1 MTAAELAA
9 ARLAARTADEILAA
23 EARIAWAKAHD
34 GAECPDVHLPDLAG
48 LIAWWPQCPADARAE
63 ADALLTA
70 AISDVAP
77 PFGEAPTGYQ
87 WAPVGAMLFALAAN
101 LSAPIPD
108 RPGRDLTYSL
118 MLRLEAV
125 HDAWRAAGGRHPL
138 APVVSA
144 WQRRPSLETWT
155 ERQYRNVP
163 APLAA
168 TDHVVP
174 AQDDRPGADHLP
186 FDWDA
191 LHAAPPD
198 QPRFEVAYL
207 PTLDPD
213 ADSLLPL
220 AMLDLFT
227 SAASR
232 GYGGP
237 VPVPARIGWE
247 VVLALDSAARRGG
260 PAQLNCT
267 LADLH
272 RMVYPATPRWQ
283 KRHGPDLVRGL
294 FNLDVARVRWRGDAT
309 GGLYPLVEVYRLPSQ
324 PDKAE
329 PVVFLSHLPPG
340 SQQGPQADSDLLRH
354 LAAASARQHRMM
366 LSVYCLFDRYG
377 TVNGRLIA
385 PTLPVVQRNAA
396 GYVLD
401 ARDKV
406 IAERGAP
413 TRRATHRRAVQTGAR
428 ETNPEADRY
437 PWLADRDLILLGY
450 PFVAATPS
458 ARRNQRRRVHEA
470 VVALRDRGALD
481 FKAEYRTPKHGGKPE
496 LVALR
501 LLPSAAHVEAHA
513 ARWAARKHNRSGA

>member
-1 MTAAELAA
+1 MSDRGAELDAALQNATDAPAILAALGAAIAHNEDRAARAPTLADLGAAVLPFDAVQEAVARSSAAVGTPALQLMAAPLGGTAAAAPPMPGNLALYWIWLPVSTARPDLASDDTCEAIHRAWLAA
-9 ARLAARTADEILAA
+9 AE
-23 EARIAWAKAHD
+23 
-34 GAECPDVHLPDLAG
+34 P
-48 LIAWWPQCPADARAE
+48 
-63 ADALLTA
+63 
-70 AISDVAP
+70 
-77 PFGEAPTGYQ
+77 
-87 WAPVGAMLFALAAN
+87 
-101 LSAPIPD
+101 
-108 RPGRDLTYSL
+108 RPL
-118 MLRLEAV
+118 
-125 HDAWRAAGGRHPL
+125 HPL
-138 APVVSA
+138 APLVDA

-247 VVLALDSAARRGG
+247 VVLALDAAARRGG

-272 RMVYPATPRWQ
+272 QMVYPATPRWQ

-324 PDKAE
+324 TRPSGAGGVLVA
-329 PVVFLSHLPPG
+329 P
-340 SQQGPQADSDLLRH
+340 A
-354 LAAASARQHRMM
+354 ARQ
-366 LSVYCLFDRYG
+366 
-377 TVNGRLIA
+377 
-385 PTLPVVQRNAA
+385 
-396 GYVLD
+396 
-401 ARDKV
+401 
-406 IAERGAP
+406 P
-413 TRRATHRRAVQTGAR
+413 TRPAG
-428 ETNPEADRY
+428 
-437 PWLADRDLILLGY
+437 
-450 PFVAATPS
+450 
-458 ARRNQRRRVHEA
+458 
-470 VVALRDRGALD
+470 
-481 FKAEYRTPKHGGKPE
+481 
-496 LVALR
+496 
-501 LLPSAAHVEAHA
+501 
-513 ARWAARKHNRSGA
+513 